1 MSEDTSS
8 LNNNKVLN
16 ESSKSALEDFYRATQ
31 ATLEKGLET
40 CFKNLNNSL
49 YTTINSTFST
59 FATDYEK
66 RLEQNRET
74 HEKAVEAL
82 NTTLKAQK
90 VNLNKNDINKKD
102 QENEMIKTFEKI
114 QNLKL
119 KAKIFHRLN
128 KYAYEHKKKNIKDDI
143 ITQFLQ
149 NKKKNL
155 IFNSWRNVTNS
166 MQKSKIKLKYGEANK
181 EKFNEMNNNFN
192 DEMSKLKLVLENLQL
207 DIKKEIEER
216 RALSKLYDLSLKK
229 GVEEFL
235 RETNY
240 IIDFNSSNVNTPH
253 ERSFNES
260 YEKERREEMK

>member
-8 LNNNKVLN
+8 INKQILN
-16 ESSKSALEDFYRATQ
+16 ESNKSALEDFYRSTQ
-31 ATLEKGLET
+31 ATLEKGLEN

-66 RLEQNRET
+66 RIEHNRET
-74 HEKAVEAL
+74 HEKAVDAL

-90 VNLNKNDINKKD
+90 VNLNKNDVNKKD

-119 KAKIFHRLN
+119 KSKIFRNLN
-128 KYAYEHKKKNIKDDI
+128 KYAFEHKKKNLKDEI
-143 ITQFLQ
+143 ITEFLQ

-166 MQKSKIKLKYGEANK
+166 MQKNKIKLKYGDANR
-181 EKFNEMNNNFN
+181 EKLNEMNNNFN

-229 GVEEFL
+229 GIEEFL

-240 IIDFNSSNVNTPH
+240 IVDFNSSNVNTPH

-260 YEKERREEMK
+260 YEKEKREEMK